1 MVSNGP
7 VWITGASSG
16 IGRALA
22 LRLAD
27 QGRFVVA
34 SARSADKLE
43 SLAAEAEP
51 LAGRIVAW
59 PLDVTDAAAV
69 AQAVPA
75 IEAEHGAIA
84 QAVLNAGSHTPMA
97 AREFSSE
104 TLRKLVELNVFGA
117 AHCLEALIPTMLARR
132 AGRIAVVASV
142 AGYCGLPTA
151 GAYALTK
158 GGLIHLCEALRPE
171 LAEAGVV
178 LQVVNPGFV
187 KTPLTDRNAFDM
199 PFLMEVEDAARAFEK
214 GLESDRFEIVFPAA
228 MHWSMR
234 LLRFLP
240 YGLFFRITRRMIPK
254 REGG

>member
-1 MVSNGP
+1 MVSEGP

-22 LRLAD
+22 LRLAG
-27 QGRFVVA
+27 QGRLVVA

-43 SLAAEAEP
+43 ALAAESEP
-51 LAGRIVAW
+51 LSGGIVAW
-59 PLDVTDAAAV
+59 PLDVTDAEAV
-69 AQAVPA
+69 GQAVPA
-75 IEAEHGAIA
+75 IEAAHGAIV
-84 QAVLNAGSHTPMA
+84 QAVLNAGSHQPMA
-97 AREFSSE
+97 AREFSSAA
-104 TLRKLVELNVFGA
+104 LRKLVELNVFGA
-117 AHCLEALIPTMLARR
+117 AHCLEALMPRMLERR

-158 GGLIHLCEALRPE
+158 GGLIKLCEALRPE

-187 KTPLTDRNAFDM
+187 KTPLTDRNDFDM
-199 PFLMEVEDAARAFEK
+199 PFLMEVEDAARAFAK

-240 YGLFFRITRRMIPK
+240 YGLFFRVTRWMIPRK
-254 REGG
+254 QGR